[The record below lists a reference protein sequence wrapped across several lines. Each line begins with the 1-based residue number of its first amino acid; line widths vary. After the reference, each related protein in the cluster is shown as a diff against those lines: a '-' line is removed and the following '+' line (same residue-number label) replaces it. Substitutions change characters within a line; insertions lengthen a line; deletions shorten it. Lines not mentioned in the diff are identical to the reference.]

1 MNDPSDMNVYLEL
14 AHNCGWQQKKNHPS
28 EAVNNLAIIQ

>member
-14 AHNCGWQQKKNHPS
+14 AHNCGWQKKHPS

>member
-14 AHNCGWQQKKNHPS
+14 AHNCGWQQKKNILPR
-28 EAVNNLAIIQ
+28 Q

>member
-14 AHNCGWQQKKNHPS
+14 AHNCGRQIKKHPS

>member
-14 AHNCGWQQKKNHPS
+14 AHNCGWQIKKHPS